1 MALCLKQRKADDASQ
16 GLDPR
21 KENLIVVGF
30 MGHHSYGKLKHF
42 GQVKTTTQDH

>member
-21 KENLIVVGF
+21 KENLIVVDF

-42 GQVKTTTQDH
+42 GQVKTATQDH